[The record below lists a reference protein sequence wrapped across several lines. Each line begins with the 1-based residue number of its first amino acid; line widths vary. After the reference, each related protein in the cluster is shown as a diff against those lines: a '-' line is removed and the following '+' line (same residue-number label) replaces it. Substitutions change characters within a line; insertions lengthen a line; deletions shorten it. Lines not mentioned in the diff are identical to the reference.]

1 MLRTLFTIV
10 FISLVLWSSPVLA
23 EIYQCQHSSG
33 LVEYTDEPCHDTS
46 ESRILDTGDR
56 LTDGGPGL
64 RSYELERLR
73 QLDRDLMLER
83 LARLEARAR
92 LAGLTADDEVQC
104 RGALLYLDDFGYR
117 YASGY
122 ASRGSRF
129 LRELWDSQIYKR
141 NRYCR

>member
-1 MLRTLFTIV
+1 MLRFLFTIV
-10 FISLVLWSSPVLA
+10 CISLGLWSSPVMA

-33 LVEYTDEPCHDTS
+33 LVEFSDEPCRDTAG
-46 ESRILDTGDR
+46 SRIINIGDR

-64 RSYELERLR
+64 RPYELERLR
-73 QLDRDLMLER
+73 QLDRDLMLEK
-83 LARLEARAR
+83 LARLEARA
-92 LAGLTADDEVQC
+92 GPGGYDEVQC

-129 LRELWDSQIYKR
+129 LRELWNSQIDKR
-141 NRYCR
+141 DRYCP